1 MGFTASFCGAFLG
14 LILGVAS
21 AYFGGYIDLVL
32 QRVCDVFMAFP
43 LIIMALA
50 IVSIFGTGVEMVII
64 AITIPFI
71 PNCARVV
78 RSSALALKV
87 SHTSTLPGRSDMAT
101 FELLC
106 VTWFPMSWRRS

>member
-1 MGFTASFCGAFLG
+1 M
-14 LILGVAS
+14 
-21 AYFGGYIDLVL
+21 L

-87 SHTSTLPGRSDMAT
+87 SLTSTLPGRSDMAT
-101 FELLC
+101 LELLC
-106 VTWFPMSWRRS
+106 ATWSQRHGAVLDNAHGFCWPSNID